1 MRSTAL
7 CCFLFVTLWGCSSS
21 RLEQGRPQQVD
32 AALLWQRLLEQRERD
47 SSAEASVVQ
56 LRGSVRSSQLA
67 FGVSFRAVVAG
78 QDSLRLELYGPLGMP
93 VGMLYARPER
103 FVFYDIWRNVVLEG
117 RSPTAVLS
125 QLLPLTLPYPL
136 LLALL
141 RQELPRLA
149 ALQIGWDAQHRLL
162 VVRDSSGVVL
172 AVDPES
178 GALHY
183 AELPTT
189 DAAPVRVFLCEHR
202 RASPPVAQRILVQSP
217 QGDISIELQDF
228 TRQPSLG
235 MPLSFPLPENAPR
248 LVLE

>member
-1 MRSTAL
+1 MRSAAL
-7 CCFLFVTLWGCSSS
+7 CCFLLVTLGGCSSS
-21 RLEQGRPQQVD
+21 RLEQPRPQQAD
-32 AALLWQRLLEQRERD
+32 ARLLWQRLLEQQERD
-47 SSAEASVVQ
+47 SGAEASVVQ

-78 QDSLRLELYGPLGMP
+78 QDSLRLELYGLLGMP
-93 VGMLYARPER
+93 VGMLYAQPQR
-103 FVFYDIWRNVVLEG
+103 VVLYDIWRNVVLEG
-117 RSPTAVLS
+117 RSPTAVLA

-149 ALQIGWDAQHRLL
+149 AFQTGWDTQRRLL
-162 VVRDSSGVVL
+162 VVRDSSGVVI

-189 DAAPVRVFLCEHR
+189 DATPVRVFLRQHR
-202 RASPPVAQRILVQSP
+202 RASPPAAQWILIQSP
-217 QGDISIELQDF
+217 QGDVDIELQEL

-235 MPLSFPLPENAPR
+235 MPLSFPLPENVPR

>member
-7 CCFLFVTLWGCSSS
+7 CCFLLVTLWGCSSS
-21 RLEQGRPQQVD
+21 RLEQPRLQQVD
-32 AALLWQRLLEQRERD
+32 AELLWQRLLEQRERD
-47 SSAEASVVQ
+47 SGTEAPVVQ
-56 LRGSVRSSQLA
+56 LRGSIRSSQLA

-78 QDSLRLELYGPLGMP
+78 RDSLRLELYGPLGMP
-93 VGMLYARPER
+93 VGMLYAQPHRV
-103 FVFYDIWRNVVLEG
+103 VFYDIWRNIVLEG

-136 LLALL
+136 LLTLL

-149 ALQIGWDAQHRLL
+149 AVQTGWDAQQRLL
-162 VVRDSSGVVL
+162 LVRDSSGVVV

-183 AELPTT
+183 VELPAT
-189 DAAPVRVFLCEHR
+189 DTAPVRVFLREHQ
-202 RASPPVAQRILVQSP
+202 RASPPVARQVLVQSP
-217 QGDISIELQDF
+217 QGDVSIELQEF
-228 TRQPSLG
+228 TQQPSLG
-235 MPLSFPLPENAPR
+235 MPLSFPLPENVPR